1 MIWQYWMFVIGVW
14 NVFVFLLYGMDKW
27 KAKHQKWR
35 ISESVLISTA
45 LCLGGIGAL
54 LGMML
59 FHHKTRK
66 WKFRIFVP
74 LSVIIEAAVVYG
86 IIS

>member
-1 MIWQYWMFVIGVW
+1 MVWQYWTFVIGIW

-35 ISESVLISTA
+35 ISEAVLICTA
-45 LCLGGIGAL
+45 FCLGGIGAL
-54 LGMML
+54 LGMLL
-59 FHHKTRK
+59 FRHKTRK
-66 WKFRIFVP
+66 WKFRILVP
-74 LSVIIEAAVVYG
+74 LFVMIEVIVIYG